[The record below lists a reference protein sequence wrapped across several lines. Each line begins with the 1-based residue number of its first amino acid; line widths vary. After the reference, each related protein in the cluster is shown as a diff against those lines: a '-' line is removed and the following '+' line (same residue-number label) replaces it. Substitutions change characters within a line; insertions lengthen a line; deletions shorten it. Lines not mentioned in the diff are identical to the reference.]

1 MKKRSIKLYRSA
13 LKCET
18 IMRLGK
24 PLLRD
29 KLMTYPSSEASS
41 GGSTGNWIFNNKEHG
56 KASAAVINPHH
67 KEFLLLVILLL
78 RAWTEPGGV
87 PGPPWDFAA

>member
-18 IMRLGK
+18 AMCLGK
-24 PLLRD
+24 PLIRD
-29 KLMTYPSSEASS
+29 KLMTLTSEASS

-56 KASAAVINPHH
+56 KASAAAV
-67 KEFLLLVILLL
+67 
-78 RAWTEPGGV
+78 
-87 PGPPWDFAA
+87 